1 MDFYRRRV
9 PQVSETTDPDEE
21 SLDPEDWGA
30 FRSLAHEA
38 LDKAIDSLESVRS
51 RPVWKP
57 VPEEVRARLCHPLP
71 LEGQGLAKT
80 LDEFQ
85 ELIFPYSTGNTH
97 PRFFGW
103 VHGTGTASGI
113 VAETMAAA
121 MNSNC
126 GGRDHGAVYVER
138 SVIDW
143 SKQMFGYP
151 EGSSGVLV
159 SGTSMATLVALTVA
173 RHHAIAR
180 VRQAGISGA
189 AASLVAYTSSEAHE
203 SITKAFEVLGLGSS
217 ALRRVPVNPDC
228 SMNLEALR
236 AAIQADRMAGMS
248 PFCIIATAGTVNT
261 GALDDLEAIARICVE
276 EGAWFHVDGA
286 FGALAVLDERL
297 KHLVSGIELADSIAF
312 DFHKWLH
319 VPYDAGCVLIRRG
332 DLHRAALSTRPS
344 YLEGADR
351 GLSGGGTWFC
361 EYGIELSRSF
371 RALKVWFAL
380 KEFGAK
386 RFGKCIRRN
395 CEQASY
401 LSGLVR
407 LQPRLELL
415 IEPVL
420 NIVCFRYID
429 PSLDAPDLDHLNSE
443 IVSDLHESGIAA
455 PSTTRVNGKLAIRIA
470 ITNHRS
476 TREDF
481 RILVDGVL
489 AMGNARVGGEATSRR
504 ITAPAPVALL

>member
-1 MDFYRRRV
+1 M
-9 PQVSETTDPDEE
+9 TPDEALNPDGE
-21 SLDPEDWGA
+21 SLDPQDWTA

-38 LDKAIDSLESVRS
+38 LDKAIDSLEGIRC

-57 VPEEVRARLCHPLP
+57 VPERVRARLSQPLP
-71 LEGQGLAKT
+71 LEGQGLEKT
-80 LDEFQ
+80 LDEFH

-113 VAETMAAA
+113 VAEMMAAA

-126 GGRDHGAVYVER
+126 GGRDHGALYVER
-138 SVIDW
+138 AVIEW
-143 SKQMFGYP
+143 SKQMLGYP
-151 EGSSGVLV
+151 ESASGVLV

-180 VRQAGISGA
+180 VRQDGICGA
-189 AASLVAYTSSEAHE
+189 AGSLVAYTSSEAHE
-203 SITKAFEVLGLGSS
+203 SITKAFEVLGLGSA
-217 ALRRVPVNPDC
+217 ALRHVPVNPDC
-228 SMNLEALR
+228 SMDLEALR
-236 AAIQADRMAGMS
+236 AAIQADRLAGLS
-248 PFCIIATAGTVNT
+248 PFCIIATAGTVNS
-261 GALDDLEAIARICVE
+261 GAIDDLQAIAGLCAE
-276 EGAWFHVDGA
+276 ESAWFHVDGA

-297 KHLVSGIELADSIAF
+297 KHLVSGIEQADSIAF
-312 DFHKWLH
+312 DYHKWLH

-344 YLEGADR
+344 YLAGADR
-351 GLSGGGTWFC
+351 GLAGGGTWFC

-371 RALKVWFAL
+371 RALKIWFAL

-386 RFGKCIRRN
+386 RFGECIRRN
-395 CEQASY
+395 CEQACY

-407 LQPRLELL
+407 LHPQLELL

-420 NIVCFRYID
+420 NIVCFRYVD
-429 PSLDAPDLDHLNSE
+429 RSLDAPDLDGLNSD
-443 IVSDLHESGIAA
+443 IVADLHESGMAA
-455 PSTTRVNGKLAIRIA
+455 PSTTRVNGKLAIRVA
-470 ITNHRS
+470 ITNHRA

-481 RILVDGVL
+481 RILVRGVL
-489 AMGNARVGGEATSRR
+489 AMGNARVGSA
-504 ITAPAPVALL
+504 AMA